1 MTRLFLIHLGRFL
14 RCYLL
19 ACFGSVLL
27 VPLSFNIYDVITQ
40 NGYRNDLMF
49 LCTAVLPGV
58 IAAGYTWYQRRRV
71 NSDEIL
77 FFVRNRLRL
86 HPELLR
92 PYFALTGVLLREVGF
107 DLNEHQ
113 RKFLAALHLA
123 DEIEREALATQAA
136 ANATAMG
143 LGDFELKRE
152 PGVINELRLDQ
163 LAAAAAQTEAL
174 GCVETIVLASNLTL
188 KRKNLELSKQYL
200 LQGLNPEGMSLEQ
213 ALKDLQTAICGYGPY
228 FEAWVA
234 ISLTRSVMNAL
245 PPEQH
250 RDFNALRQNPVI
262 HQVSAALLA
271 NEVAYRC
278 AHNFSFMLN
287 QEVYRLR
294 HRAAFIRQQFE
305 QAQAAA
311 RARRQGE
318 TEQTQGTKQHNGYSF
333 RQGPDDAFSYGSYY
347 YHGYYEPGQDPRYG
361 AEHEDFE
368 GSRYSYRDHYERDEG
383 ADEPKEELTELQ
395 KAYQILGVSADD
407 SVSTIKA
414 QYRRLAF
421 RFHPDHIKDYLHL
434 SPGQQRVLNAK
445 FQEICAAYS
454 TVMASRQ

>member
-27 VPLSFNIYDVITQ
+27 VPLSFNIYDVFTQ
-40 NGYRNDLMF
+40 NSYRNDLMF
-49 LCTAVLPGV
+49 LCAAVLPAV
-58 IAAGYTWYQRRRV
+58 IAAGYTWYQRRRI
-71 NSDEIL
+71 NSDETL

-143 LGDFELKRE
+143 LGDFEFKRE
-152 PGVINELRLDQ
+152 PGMINELRLDQ
-163 LAAAAAQTEAL
+163 LATAAAQTEAL
-174 GCVETIVLASNLTL
+174 SCIETVVLASNLTL

-200 LQGLNPEGMSLEQ
+200 LQGLAPEGPSLEQ
-213 ALKDLQTAICGYGPY
+213 AFKELKMAMCGYGPY

-234 ISLTRSVMNAL
+234 ISLVRSVMIAL

-250 RDFNALRQNPVI
+250 RDFNALWQNPLI
-262 HQVSAALLA
+262 QQIGSKLLTSETARSSA
-271 NEVAYRC
+271 ER
-278 AHNFSFMLN
+278 HSFMLN

-294 HRAAFIRQQFE
+294 HRAAFVRQQFE

-311 RARRQGE
+311 RARRQGAH
-318 TEQTQGTKQHNGYSF
+318 KQAQDAKHQSGYSF

-347 YHGYYEPGQDPRYG
+347 YHGCYEPGQDPRYG

-368 GSRYSYRDHYERDEG
+368 GSRYSYRDHYERDAG

-434 SPGQQRVLNAK
+434 SPGQQRLLNAK